1 MNTEFEICPHCE
13 CENEFEN
20 IDDSVFK
27 AKCKHCGQEIMLCN
41 KCYGLNGGIC
51 DWKATPTGGKCYR
64 GCTKFD
70 ANASGDKSNFR

>member
-20 IDDSVFK
+20 IEDSVFK
-27 AKCKHCGQEIMLCN
+27 TKCKHCGQEIMLCN
-41 KCYGLNGGIC
+41 KWYELNGIC
-51 DWKATPTGGKCYR
+51 DWRQIANGGQCYR

-70 ANASGDKSNFR
+70 ANASCDKGSI